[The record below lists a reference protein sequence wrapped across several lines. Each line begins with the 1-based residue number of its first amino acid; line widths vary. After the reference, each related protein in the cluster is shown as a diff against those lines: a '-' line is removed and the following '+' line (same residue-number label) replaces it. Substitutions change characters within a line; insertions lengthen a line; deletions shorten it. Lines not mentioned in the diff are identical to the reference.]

1 MPAASYNINA
11 EQGTSFTLYLEYQT
25 SGGTA
30 IDLASYNSRM
40 QVRPSYTSSN
50 VILDLIGTTASSSI
64 TGGGSTGFYTP
75 GTTGGQSA
83 GIAGSGG
90 ITLNAGTTGTVGP
103 TGGIY
108 IDIDAT
114 SMANALSGEHRYDLE
129 LVDGTTVTRLVEGEF
144 KIQSEVTR

>member
-30 IDLASYNSRM
+30 IDLASYSSRM
-40 QVRPSYTSSN
+40 QVRPSSTSSN
-50 VILDLIGTTASSSI
+50 VVIDLSGTTASSSL

-83 GIAGSGG
+83 GITGSGG
-90 ITLNAGTTGTVGP
+90 ITLNASSVGVVGT

-108 IDIDAT
+108 INIDAT
-114 SMANALSGEHRYDLE
+114 SMSNALSGEHRYDLE
-129 LVDGTTVTRLVEGEF
+129 LVTGTTVTKLVEGEF
-144 KIQSEVTR
+144 KVKPEVTR

>member
-1 MPAASYNINA
+1 MPAASYNVNA

-30 IDLASYNSRM
+30 INLNSYESRM
-40 QVRPSYTSSN
+40 QVRPSATSSN
-50 VILDLIGTTASSSI
+50 VILDLIGNTASSSV
-64 TGGGSTGFYTP
+64 TGGGSTGYYTP

-90 ITLNAGTTGTVGP
+90 ITLNASSAGVTGT

-108 IDIDAT
+108 ISIDAT

-129 LVDGTTVTRLVEGEF
+129 LVNGTTVTRLLEGEF
-144 KIQSEVTR
+144 KIRSEVSR